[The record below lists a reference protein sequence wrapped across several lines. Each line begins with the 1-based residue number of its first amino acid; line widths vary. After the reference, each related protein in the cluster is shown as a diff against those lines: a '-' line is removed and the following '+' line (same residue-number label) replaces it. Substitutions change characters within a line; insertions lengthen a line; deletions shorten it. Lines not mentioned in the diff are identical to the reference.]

1 MSDLEWGVP
10 TQRKAKTEKFDT
22 PVLTMSKLEGKG
34 TGRKF
39 TFNKAAIEALG
50 IDPET
55 DQTAMIGF
63 GKGENNKEI
72 FVKVINGENDAGYR
86 LTKTATFSNKRVF
99 EYITDLRELSNDQEN
114 ELHLVESEVSGA
126 LEVASI
132 NSRLIES
139 STTQEE
145 SMEEGP
151 GLEEA
156 EETQEVDSVSE
167 DAEVLDESRTT
178 EEEILTEEDT
188 ATKPE
193 STEEEW

>member
-22 PVLTMSKLEGKG
+22 PVLTMCKLEGKG

-139 STTQEE
+139 STTQEVSE
-145 SMEEGP
+145 YGPEEI
-151 GLEEA
+151 

-167 DAEVLDESRTT
+167 DAEVLDEATT
-178 EEEILTEEDT
+178 VDQETVTEEDSMT
-188 ATKPE
+188 TPG
-193 STEEEW
+193 STEEEEW